1 MLKLRLARVGKKKH
15 PIYRLVVSESTKDM
29 YGNHLEILGQYDP
42 HTKTNSF
49 NNERILYWISVGAQA
64 SETVYNLLVGAGL
77 IKADKKAK
85 AVAISKKRTAKI
97 EKVKATELAK
107 VEAKKAAE
115 EAAKAAAEVSA
126 TPVEEPIAEATENTE
141 TSPEPEANKE

>member
-42 HTKTNSF
+42 HTKANSF
-49 NNERILYWISVGAQA
+49 NNERISYWMSVGAQA
-64 SETVYNLLVGAGL
+64 SETVHNLLVVAGL

-85 AVAISKKRTAKI
+85 AVSISKKRTAKI
-97 EKVKATELAK
+97 EKEKVADLAK
-107 VEAKKAAE
+107 AEAKKAAE
-115 EAAKAAAEVSA
+115 EAAKAVAETPDEEPVA
-126 TPVEEPIAEATENTE
+126 ETTENTKTAEAPVEE
-141 TSPEPEANKE
+141 SK

>member
-49 NNERILYWISVGAQA
+49 NNERISYWMKVGAQA
-64 SETVYNLLVGAGL
+64 SETVHNLLVVAGL

-85 AVAISKKRTAKI
+85 AVSISKKRTAKI
-97 EKVKATELAK
+97 DKEKAAEAAKA
-107 VEAKKAAE
+107 EAKKASE
-115 EAAKAAAEVSA
+115 EAAKAAAEA
-126 TPVEEPIAEATENTE
+126 PAEEVAVEATENTE
-141 TSPEPEANKE
+141 VTPEENKE

>member
-15 PIYRLVVSESTKDM
+15 PLYRLVVSESTKDM

-49 NNERILYWISVGAQA
+49 NSERISYWMKVGAQA
-64 SETVYNLLVGAGL
+64 SETVYNLLVVAGL

-85 AVAISKKRTAKI
+85 AVKISKKRTAKI
-97 EKVKATELAK
+97 DKEKAAEA
-107 VEAKKAAE
+107 EAKKASE
-115 EAAKAAAEVSA
+115 EAAKAAAEA
-126 TPVEEPIAEATENTE
+126 PAEEVAAETTENIEASTE
-141 TSPEPEANKE
+141 ENKE

>member
-42 HTKTNSF
+42 HTKANSF
-49 NNERILYWISVGAQA
+49 NNERISYWMSVGAQA
-64 SETVYNLLVGAGL
+64 SETVHNLLVATGL

-85 AVAISKKRTAKI
+85 AVSISKKRTAKI
-97 EKVKATELAK
+97 DKEKAADLAK
-107 VEAKKAAE
+107 AEAKKAKE
-115 EAAKAAAEVSA
+115 EAAQAEVE
-126 TPVEEPIAEATENTE
+126 TPVVEATENTE
-141 TSPEPEANKE
+141 TAEAPVEESK

>member
-42 HTKTNSF
+42 HTKANSF
-49 NNERILYWISVGAQA
+49 NNERISYWMSVGAQA
-64 SETVYNLLVGAGL
+64 SETVHNLLVVAGL

-85 AVAISKKRTAKI
+85 AVSISKKRTAKI
-97 EKVKATELAK
+97 EKVKAADLAK
-107 VEAKKAAE
+107 AEAKKAAE
-115 EAAKAAAEVSA
+115 EAAKAAAEA
-126 TPVEEPIAEATENTE
+126 PVEEPVAETTENTE
-141 TSPEPEANKE
+141 TSPEENKE

>member
-42 HTKTNSF
+42 HTKANSF
-49 NNERILYWISVGAQA
+49 NNERISYWMGVGAQA
-64 SETVYNLLVGAGL
+64 SETVHNLLVVAGL
-77 IKADKKAK
+77 IKSDKKAK
-85 AVAISKKRTAKI
+85 AVSISKKRTAKI
-97 EKVKATELAK
+97 DKEKAAEAAK

-115 EAAKAAAEVSA
+115 EAAKAAPEAPTEEVV
-126 TPVEEPIAEATENTE
+126 TEATENTE
-141 TSPEPEANKE
+141 VSPEENKE